1 MRTGPESAAL
11 SPMRYVLTILGLLL
25 VVGGLAFVKLSQ
37 ISMLIGMGEA
47 MAQAGPPPEAVSTT
61 PAAQQTWEASLRAVG
76 TVASAKGV
84 QISSEVPGVVKKIGF
99 DSGTLVKKGDVL
111 VVLDSRVERAQLSS
125 AQVRR
130 ELATTNVKRSR
141 TLGAAGAESQ
151 AQLDTDEN
159 ALAQASAEIEVL
171 RAQIARKTI
180 RAPFSGRLGIR
191 AVNLGQY
198 LNPGTAITTL
208 EAIGGAY
215 VDFELPQQHQG
226 DVATGLPVRV
236 SVEGMP
242 DLSAHGTVT
251 AISPNVDPTTRT
263 LKLRAQVE
271 HGEHDDDK
279 LQPGMFVRVEV
290 VLPAERKVVAVPLTA
305 VLHAPYGDSVFVV
318 EDLPA
323 DAPASQ
329 GPSGEPVVQARQQF
343 VRLGERRGDFVSVL
357 EGVEPGQV
365 LVSAGAFKLRNNSPI
380 YVDDLE
386 PQPELDPHPK
396 NR

>member
-1 MRTGPESAAL
+1 
-11 SPMRYVLTILGLLL
+11 MRYVLAILGLLL
-25 VVGGLAFVKLSQ
+25 VIGGLVYVKFDQ

-47 MAQAGPPPEAVSTT
+47 MAQSGPPPEAVSTT
-61 PAAQQTWEASLRAVG
+61 PATLQTWEASLPAVG

-99 DSGTLVKKGDVL
+99 ESGKLVKKGDVL

-130 ELATTNVKRSR
+130 DLANTNVKRSR

-159 ALAQASAEIEVL
+159 ALAQATAEIEVL

-208 EAIGGAY
+208 EAVGGAY

-226 DVATGLPVRV
+226 DVASGLPVRV
-236 SVEGMP
+236 SVEGMAQ
-242 DLSAHGTVT
+242 LSAEGKIT
-251 AISPNVDPTTRT
+251 AISPNVDPNTRT
-263 LKLRAQVE
+263 LELRAEVDHE
-271 HGEHDDDK
+271 EGK

-290 VLPAERKVVAVPLTA
+290 VLPEERKVIAVPLTA
-305 VLHAPYGDSVFVV
+305 VVYAPYGDSVFVI
-318 EDLPA
+318 EEPLP
-323 DAPASQ
+323 DAL
-329 GPSGEPVVQARQQF
+329 PSESPNGEPVMRARQQF
-343 VRLGERRGDFVSVL
+343 VRLGERRGDFVAVL
-357 EGVEPGQV
+357 DGVKPGDV
-365 LVSAGAFKLRNNSPI
+365 IVSAGAFKLRNNAP
-380 YVDDLE
+380 VFVNNELALTA
-386 PQPELDPHPK
+386 ELDPNPK

>member
-1 MRTGPESAAL
+1 
-11 SPMRYVLTILGLLL
+11 MRYVLAILGLLL
-25 VVGGLAFVKLSQ
+25 VIGGLVYVKFDQ

-47 MAQAGPPPEAVSTT
+47 MAQSGPPPEAVSTT
-61 PAAQQTWEASLRAVG
+61 PATLQTWEASLPAVG

-99 DSGTLVKKGDVL
+99 ESGKLVKKGDVL

-130 ELATTNVKRSR
+130 DLANTNVKRSR

-159 ALAQASAEIEVL
+159 ALAQATAEIEVL

-208 EAIGGAY
+208 EAVGGAY

-226 DVATGLPVRV
+226 DVASGLPVRV
-236 SVEGMP
+236 SVEGMAQ
-242 DLSAHGTVT
+242 LSAEGKIT
-251 AISPNVDPTTRT
+251 AISPNVDPNTRT
-263 LKLRAQVE
+263 LELRAEVDHE
-271 HGEHDDDK
+271 EGK

-290 VLPAERKVVAVPLTA
+290 VLPEERKVVAVPLTA
-305 VLHAPYGDSVFVV
+305 VVYAPYGDSVFVI
-318 EDLPA
+318 EEPLP
-323 DAPASQ
+323 DAL
-329 GPSGEPVVQARQQF
+329 PSESPNGEPVMRARQQF
-343 VRLGERRGDFVSVL
+343 VRLGERRGDFVAVL
-357 EGVEPGQV
+357 DGVKPGDV
-365 LVSAGAFKLRNNSPI
+365 IVSAGAFKLRNNAP
-380 YVDDLE
+380 VFVNNELALTA
-386 PQPELDPHPK
+386 ELDPNPK

>member
-1 MRTGPESAAL
+1 
-11 SPMRYVLTILGLLL
+11 MRYVLAILGLLL
-25 VVGGLAFVKLSQ
+25 VIGGLVYVKFAQ

-47 MAQAGPPPEAVSTT
+47 MAQSGPPPEAVSTT
-61 PAAQQTWEASLRAVG
+61 PATLQTWEASLPAVG

-99 DSGTLVKKGDVL
+99 ESGKLVKKGDVL

-130 ELATTNVKRSR
+130 DLANTNVKRSR

-208 EAIGGAY
+208 EAVGGAY

-226 DVATGLPVRV
+226 DVASGLPVRV
-236 SVEGMP
+236 SVEGMAA
-242 DLSAHGTVT
+242 LSAEGKIT
-251 AISPNVDPTTRT
+251 AISPNVDPNTRT
-263 LKLRAQVE
+263 LELRAEVDHE
-271 HGEHDDDK
+271 EGK

-290 VLPAERKVVAVPLTA
+290 VLPEERKVVAVPLTA
-305 VLHAPYGDSVFVV
+305 VVYAPYGDSVFVI
-318 EDLPA
+318 EEPLP
-323 DAPASQ
+323 DAL
-329 GPSGEPVVQARQQF
+329 PSESPNGEPVMRARQQF
-343 VRLGERRGDFVSVL
+343 VRLGERRGDFVAVL
-357 EGVEPGQV
+357 DGVKPGEV
-365 LVSAGAFKLRNNSPI
+365 IVSAGAFKLRNNAP
-380 YVDDLE
+380 VFVNNELALTA
-386 PQPELDPHPK
+386 ELDPNPK

>member
-1 MRTGPESAAL
+1 
-11 SPMRYVLTILGLLL
+11 MRYVLAILGLLL
-25 VVGGLAFVKLSQ
+25 VVGGLVFVKFSQ

-47 MAQAGPPPEAVSTT
+47 MAQAGPPPEAVSTA
-61 PAAQQTWEASLRAVG
+61 PAAAQTWEASLRAVG

-99 DSGTLVKKGDVL
+99 ESGKVVKKGDVL

-130 ELATTNVKRSR
+130 NLALTNVKRSR

-159 ALAQASAEIEVL
+159 ALSQATAEIEVL

-180 RAPFSGRLGIR
+180 RAPFAGRLGIR

-208 EAIGGAY
+208 EAVGGAY
-215 VDFELPQQHQG
+215 VDFDLPQRHQPE
-226 DVATGLPVRV
+226 VAVGMPVRV
-236 SVEGMP
+236 SVEGSP
-242 DLSAHGTVT
+242 DLGAHGTIT
-251 AISPNVDPTTRT
+251 AISPNVDPSTRT
-263 LKLRAQVE
+263 LELRAEVE
-271 HGEHDDDK
+271 HDEGK

-290 VLPAERKVVAVPLTA
+290 VLPEERKVVAVPLTA
-305 VLHAPYGDSVFVV
+305 VVYAPYGDSVFVI
-318 EDLPA
+318 EPLPA

-329 GPSGEPVVQARQQF
+329 GPNGEPVLSARQQF

-365 LVSAGAFKLRNNSPI
+365 VVSAGAFKLRNNSP
-380 YVDDLE
+380 VFVNDELA
-386 PQPELDPHPK
+386 PKAELDPNPK

>member
-1 MRTGPESAAL
+1 
-11 SPMRYVLTILGLLL
+11 MRYVLAILGLLL
-25 VVGGLAFVKLSQ
+25 VIGGLVYVKFAQ

-47 MAQAGPPPEAVSTT
+47 MAQSGPPPEAVGTT
-61 PAAQQTWEASLRAVG
+61 PATLQTWEASLPAVG

-99 DSGTLVKKGDVL
+99 ESGKLVKKGDVL

-130 ELATTNVKRSR
+130 DLANTNVKRSR

-151 AQLDTDEN
+151 SQLDTDEN
-159 ALAQASAEIEVL
+159 ALAQAGAEIEVL

-208 EAIGGAY
+208 EAVGGAY

-226 DVATGLPVRV
+226 DVASGLPVRV
-236 SVEGMP
+236 SVEGMAA
-242 DLSAHGTVT
+242 LSAEGKIT
-251 AISPNVDPTTRT
+251 AISPNVDPITRT
-263 LKLRAQVE
+263 LELRAEVDHE
-271 HGEHDDDK
+271 EGK

-290 VLPAERKVVAVPLTA
+290 VLPEERKVIAVPLTA
-305 VLHAPYGDSVFVV
+305 VVYAPYGDSVFVI
-318 EDLPA
+318 EEPLP
-323 DAPASQ
+323 DAL
-329 GPSGEPVVQARQQF
+329 PSESPNGEPVMRARQQF

-357 EGVEPGQV
+357 DGVKPGEV
-365 LVSAGAFKLRNNSPI
+365 IVSAGAFKLRNNAP
-380 YVDDLE
+380 VFVNNELALTA
-386 PQPELDPHPK
+386 ELDPNPK

>member
-1 MRTGPESAAL
+1 
-11 SPMRYVLTILGLLL
+11 MRYVVAILGLLL
-25 VVGGLAFVKLSQ
+25 VVGGLVFVKFSQ

-47 MAQAGPPPEAVSTT
+47 MAKAGPAPEAVSTT
-61 PAAQQTWEASLRAVG
+61 PAALQTWEASLQAVG

-84 QISSEVPGVVKKIGF
+84 QVSSEVSGVVKKIGF
-99 DSGTLVKKGDVL
+99 ESGALVKKGDVL
-111 VVLDSRVERAQLSS
+111 VVLDSRVERAQLAS

-130 ELATTNVKRSR
+130 DLALTNVARTR

-151 AQLDTDEN
+151 AQLDADEN
-159 ALAQASAEIEVL
+159 ALAQATAEIEVL

-208 EAIGGAY
+208 EAVGGAF
-215 VDFELPQQHQG
+215 VDFELPQRHQPE
-226 DVATGLPVRV
+226 VAVGLPVRV

-242 DLSAHGTVT
+242 ELAAQGTIT
-251 AISPNVDPTTRT
+251 AISPNVDPSTRT
-263 LKLRAQVE
+263 LELRAEVQ
-271 HGEHDDDK
+271 HDEAE

-305 VLHAPYGDSVFVV
+305 VVYAPYGDSVFVV
-318 EDLPA
+318 EPLPA

-329 GPSGEPVVQARQQF
+329 GPNGEPVLQARQQF
-343 VRLGERRGDFVSVL
+343 VRLGERRGDFVAVL

-365 LVSAGAFKLRNNSPI
+365 VVSAGAFKLRNNSP
-380 YVDDLE
+380 VFVNDELA
-386 PQPELDPHPK
+386 PKPELDPKPK